1 MEAMADGAV
10 AAAWEV
16 VIEEGGQKGG
26 GGRVTLPVY
35 AGRLP
40 YEAFFHYIDKMALL
54 GQACAT

>member
-1 MEAMADGAV
+1 MADGAV